1 MASTISAFGSSH
13 IPSSPSNK
21 SNYNIMKLESNS
33 DHATATAKRTKVG
46 LRPSMKESDSCSE
59 VDLVSPPEQ
68 GIPQNE
74 DRDVGEPSEEIKQS
88 GRNTDGHRA
97 TAPQTSTNY
106 HSLLNVYYTPC
117 AAEPDFG
124 FPDENSVRVIVPRRE
139 PEMVVPRGPGRPSS
153 TYRNANKTVGS
164 GPDITQQ
171 QSSPTKKPFDLFTGR
186 QRQPSVDRGTEQ
198 AAKRRKIMADDED
211 DDDRI
216 LYDRTRNATESSRST
231 KVVASSIHPPER
243 KDSRQTFDVSEFRK
257 VETIVSG
264 TRRRRPDGRRSSTQ
278 SSREAT
284 IEVDEIQD
292 SGPETTKLP
301 EPYRG
306 TAHRFPPRTKEE
318 IETRNNERRR
328 AAGSKSKYFTEPSS
342 KSTTSSL
349 SGATQIN
356 VDKANGSTQ
365 AGFQNGRRRISF
377 DSISDDELSM
387 DKPVPGPKKTDTGNI
402 MRNFVRSPSSAS
414 ISRAGDI
421 QSSLPRA
428 NQPKTVGR
436 PRKPTSGECP
446 RFLVTYLRS
455 APEVFTHLAG
465 EEPWYLQGSPKSSRM
480 DVMSG
485 DLNLTEKQ
493 QFLSFTFDTTS
504 SKKMEYST
512 ENYKMALWV
521 TESNTMTGSMPKL
534 LVRFDNGET
543 LYRFVTFLQN
553 KSHAV
558 ALEGSGDRLDRIFSH
573 TTKKYEEW
581 KRLSEPDDLKR
592 IKQKRNRQHQADDAS
607 PTNGEKRPADFDS
620 SMQPPRPKK
629 LHQRLRNGSSDNE
642 SRNAEDRSVD
652 DQRSIERELDDGP
665 RRRQLGLNESDND
678 NRPATR
684 STRGQNRAIR
694 IRSPS
699 PVRFTH
705 EYRDWQKCWM
715 GDEPLIFP
723 LEGTNKALVDKRDIE
738 RLDEGQYLNDNL
750 IAFYLRFLQDRCE
763 TQRPEVFERVL
774 FMNTFFYPRLT
785 SGKGRKNIDYDA
797 VKRWTSKVN
806 IFEYDYIVVP
816 VNENTHWYVAIICNT
831 PKLLLPP
838 EERISREDK
847 QVDEKDIV
855 DLGEAADTP
864 NSVTTEHK
872 EGSVTPEMA
881 RKVSKLSIH
890 DGDGLDQKPNGAKH
904 IDVERLNP
912 GTPSHISTAD
922 EDTDRPQKVT
932 SSAGKGRKGKR
943 KSIPPVRK
951 YNIEEPR
958 IITLDSLA
966 MTHSP
971 TCSNLRDFLVAEAKE
986 KLGVEITLTQ
996 PSIGMTAKNIPEQ
1009 NNFCDCGLFLL
1020 GYIEGFLDHPDETIH
1035 GIMQGKTDMA
1045 SSFPKMNAPEMRTDM
1060 RNLIFKL
1067 RREQIVKEHAAK
1079 AARRAA
1085 KQVGKAKE
1093 EKQTSE
1099 TKIASSTSASPK
1111 PVVPPKPEIKATE
1124 ESGSASE
1131 TKETPKPL
1139 EEEPSPPKE
1148 PTSVSETEEVPKT
1161 PKEAVNAIVEETPN
1175 KESPST
1181 LQEPATLN
1189 DCMDAL
1195 AGFKADEAKDEKATE
1210 APPLISSPSPSLEEL
1225 PEKSDHR
1232 KTPEKVQTP
1241 PRPTRTTLNAKTGP
1255 TATKAFS
1262 KMRIEGKKPKHPS
1275 PDRNRHQK
1283 ETTGTPSTP
1292 PPPQQP
1298 RQQPRSSPRNQI
1310 DIPSSSSE
1318 DSLRAGMSSSILKR
1332 KVAPRNTDEI
1342 PDSQEGEAEQG
1353 RARKVDRTKPL
1364 EDLTEITPRT
1374 RAGEAALKRE
1384 RDMKQ
1389 KKKSGAGALFGGSS
1403 SPRERGRRKD
1413 PVVVEDKE

>member
-33 DHATATAKRTKVG
+33 DDATATAKRTKVG

-88 GRNTDGHRA
+88 GRYTNGHRA
-97 TAPQTSTNY
+97 TAPKTSTKY
-106 HSLLNVYYTPC
+106 HSLLNALYTPC

-153 TYRNANKTVGS
+153 TYRNSNKTVGS
-164 GPDITQQ
+164 GPDIPQQ
-171 QSSPTKKPFDLFTGR
+171 QSSPSKKPFDFFTDR
-186 QRQPSVDRGTEQ
+186 ERQPSVDRGTEQ
-198 AAKRRKIMADDED
+198 AAKRRKIMPDDED
-211 DDDRI
+211 DDDSI

-243 KDSRQTFDVSEFRK
+243 KDSRQSFDVSEFRK

-284 IEVDEIQD
+284 IEEDEIQD
-292 SGPETTKLP
+292 SGPEATKLP
-301 EPYRG
+301 EPYKG
-306 TAHRFPPRTKEE
+306 SANRFPARTKEV

-328 AAGSKSKYFTEPSS
+328 MAESKSKYFTEPYS
-342 KSTTSSL
+342 KSNTSGL
-349 SGATQIN
+349 NGATRSN

-365 AGFQNGRRRISF
+365 SGSQNGRRRISF

-387 DKPVPGPKKTDTGNI
+387 EKPGPGLKKTDTGNI

-446 RFLVTYLRS
+446 RFPVKYLRS
-455 APEVFTHLAG
+455 ALHLFTHLKG
-465 EEPWYLQGSPKSSRM
+465 DDTCYLQYNPKTSWI
-480 DVMSG
+480 DVMMGDSNVSG
-485 DLNLTEKQ
+485 DIQYSSYTFKSTAAKKITYCLGNNKVL
-493 QFLSFTFDTTS
+493 LS
-504 SKKMEYST
+504 
-512 ENYKMALWV
+512 V
-521 TESNTMTGSMPKL
+521 TESNAFGSLPKL
-534 LVRFDNGET
+534 LLEVDNGAT
-543 LYRFVTFLQN
+543 YNFVVFLQG
-553 KSHAV
+553 KSGADV
-558 ALEGSGDRLDRIFSH
+558 DEQTSDKIDRMFAL
-573 TTKKYEEW
+573 TTKKFEER
-581 KRLSEPDDLKR
+581 RLRSEAEDLR
-592 IKQKRNRQHQADDAS
+592 LLKQKRNRQHQADDAS

-642 SRNAEDRSVD
+642 SRNAEDRSIE
-652 DQRSIERELDDGP
+652 DQRSIERELGNEPRQRQFGP
-665 RRRQLGLNESDND
+665 KESDDD
-678 NRPATR
+678 NRPTTR
-684 STRGQNRAIR
+684 STRGQHRAIR

-699 PVRFTH
+699 PLRFTH
-705 EYRDWQKCWM
+705 ENRDWQKYWM

-763 TQRPEVFERVL
+763 TQRPEVFKRVL

-912 GTPSHISTAD
+912 GTPSHISTTD

-1161 PKEAVNAIVEETPN
+1161 PKEAVNAMVEETPN

-1342 PDSQEGEAEQG
+1342 PDSQEVEAEQG